1 MRSSKPGAVQ
11 INVFQ
16 WADTVNPLR
25 VLGRLVARQLG
36 HPKGLLGAV
45 IARVLNK
52 GNAPTIA
59 AAVAALELA
68 GTETAADIGFGGGL
82 GLHLLLAATAG
93 DVHGVEP
100 SPDMIRRARRSHRRE
115 LDAGRL
121 HLHVGTMQAL
131 PLAAASLDGWISLN
145 TVYFISDLA
154 PAFADLHR
162 VLRPSGRGV
171 LGVAD
176 PGWLDRQPFAR
187 HGFLVRP
194 VRRIAGAL
202 ADAGFSV
209 EHRTAPASRSS
220 GGGTPYNLLICRP
233 G

>member
-1 MRSSKPGAVQ
+1 MPSCFNHMPSSKPGAVQ

-25 VLGRLVARQLG
+25 VPDRLVARQLG

-45 IARVLNK
+45 IGRVLNK

-100 SPDMIRRARRSHRRE
+100 SPDMIRRARRSHWRE
-115 LDAGRL
+115 LGA
-121 HLHVGTMQAL
+121 
-131 PLAAASLDGWISLN
+131 
-145 TVYFISDLA
+145 
-154 PAFADLHR
+154 
-162 VLRPSGRGV
+162 
-171 LGVAD
+171 
-176 PGWLDRQPFAR
+176 GWLDRQPFAR

-194 VRRIAGAL
+194 VRSIAGAL

-209 EHRTAPASRSS
+209 EHRAAPASRSS